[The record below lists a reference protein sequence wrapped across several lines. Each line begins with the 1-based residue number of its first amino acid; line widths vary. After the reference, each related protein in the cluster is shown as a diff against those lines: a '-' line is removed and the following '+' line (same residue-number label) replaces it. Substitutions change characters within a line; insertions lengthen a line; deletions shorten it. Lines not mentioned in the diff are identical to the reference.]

1 MLFISLRKTIPLVA
15 LVCSAA
21 VVAQAAQATIKHE
34 PAPYTSPT
42 KGSEMYAVYCA
53 PCHGVAGKGDG
64 PAAYS
69 LKTPSPDLTKLAAKN
84 NGKFPEAAVY
94 NAIRG
99 DVNAMPTAHGSK
111 DMPVWGR
118 IFQSI
123 SRDETD
129 ANLRLVNLVTYLK
142 TLQK

>member
-1 MLFISLRKTIPLVA
+1 MFVSLRKTIPLCALLCAVA
-15 LVCSAA
+15 A
-21 VVAQAAQATIKHE
+21 VAQAGQATIKHE

-69 LKTPSPDLTKLAAKN
+69 LKTPPGDLTKLSAKN
-84 NGKFPEAAVY
+84 NGKFPEKAVY

-99 DVNAMPTAHGSK
+99 DVNAPNSHGSK
-111 DMPVWGR
+111 EMPVWGK
-118 IFQSI
+118 IFQSMG
-123 SRDETD
+123 RDD
-129 ANLRLVNLVTYLK
+129 ADADLRLTNLVAYLK

>member
-1 MLFISLRKTIPLVA
+1 MLFISLRKTIPLFA
-15 LVCSAA
+15 LICGGA

-42 KGSEMYAVYCA
+42 KGVEMYAVYCA
-53 PCHGVAGKGDG
+53 PCHGVTGKGDG

-69 LKTPSPDLTKLAAKN
+69 LKTPPKDLTKLAANN
-84 NGKFPEAAVY
+84 NGKFPEAAVF

-99 DVNAMPTAHGSK
+99 DTNAPPQAHGSK
-111 DMPVWGR
+111 DMPVWGKV
-118 IFQSI
+118 FKSI
-123 SRDETD
+123 SREDTD
-129 ANLRLVNLVTYLK
+129 ANLRLVNLVMYLK

>member
-1 MLFISLRKTIPLVA
+1 MLFISLRKTVPLLAWLCFV
-15 LVCSAA
+15 A

-69 LKTPSPDLTKLAAKN
+69 LKTSPGDLTKLSAKH

-94 NAIRG
+94 STIRG
-99 DVNAMPTAHGSK
+99 DANALPGSHGSK
-111 DMPVWGR
+111 DMPVWGKV
-118 IFQSI
+118 FQAAGHDDMDS
-123 SRDETD
+123 D
-129 ANLRLVNLVTYLK
+129 LRLRNLVAYLK
-142 TLQK
+142 SLQK

>member
-1 MLFISLRKTIPLVA
+1 MLFISLRKTIPVFA
-15 LVCSAA
+15 LLCGAA
-21 VVAQAAQATIKHE
+21 VVGQAAQTKIKQE

-53 PCHGVAGKGDG
+53 SCHGVAGKGDG
-64 PAAYS
+64 PAAFS
-69 LKTPSPDLTKLAAKN
+69 LKKSPGDLTKLSAQHK
-84 NGKFPEAAVY
+84 GKFPEAEVS

-99 DVNAMPTAHGSK
+99 DANSPQSHGSR

-118 IFQSI
+118 VFQSVGHDDMD
-123 SRDETD
+123 SD
-129 ANLRLVNLVTYLK
+129 LRLKNLVAYLK